1 MKKLFA
7 VITVLFCFV
16 GFNFAEDLDE
26 LQKDPNY
33 VDLSTRA
40 IIPENQ
46 HTTNKTASVKIEFT
60 PLTDEAHVYYTCM
73 AVSFDQGEAMNTVLA
88 CLQDFQTEN
97 QYYGYKYLRA
107 DSTKYF
113 KDEKNLKWAT
123 YHSYVKF
130 NR

>member
-88 CLQDFQTEN
+88 CLQDFQADN